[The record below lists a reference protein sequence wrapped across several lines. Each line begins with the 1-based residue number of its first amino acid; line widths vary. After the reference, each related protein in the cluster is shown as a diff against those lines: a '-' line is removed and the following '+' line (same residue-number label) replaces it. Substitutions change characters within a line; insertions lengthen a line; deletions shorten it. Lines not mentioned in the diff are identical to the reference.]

1 VTAVSINTVLACQAY
16 ILFYSRH
23 IITHTVSSSSS
34 SPTQVVP
41 SSSSSLSIMTNQGKA
56 SIESSTA
63 VAAVSTLQSSVNI
76 DSSNISSYSSNIS
89 ALNKSHS
96 TTTTTTT
103 MTSQLTSPIPTTI
116 SSVEGRDD
124 GGLKPNSYCR
134 IDDDNNVVVG
144 MNVSPNH
151 LNNSDIIIK
160 NNNNNSKI
168 SDDSSDSSINDVDV
182 GNAIIDSSSS
192 MIKACR
198 LAPRFSIYVT
208 PFRYYIVVSH
218 LLMCDYLQVYV

>member
-1 VTAVSINTVLACQAY
+1 
-16 ILFYSRH
+16 
-23 IITHTVSSSSS
+23 
-34 SPTQVVP
+34 
-41 SSSSSLSIMTNQGKA
+41 MTNQGKA

-63 VAAVSTLQSSVNI
+63 VAALSTLQSSENI

-89 ALNKSHS
+89 ALNYNSHS
-96 TTTTTTT
+96 TTTTTTTTTT

-124 GGLKPNSYCR
+124 GGLKPNSYCK

-144 MNVSPNH
+144 MNVAPNH

-160 NNNNNSKI
+160 NNSNNSKI
-168 SDDSSDSSINDVDV
+168 SDDSTDSSIINDFDVD
-182 GNAIIDSSSS
+182 NAIIDSSSS

-198 LAPRFSIYVT
+198 LAPRFSVYVT

>member
-1 VTAVSINTVLACQAY
+1 
-16 ILFYSRH
+16 
-23 IITHTVSSSSS
+23 
-34 SPTQVVP
+34 
-41 SSSSSLSIMTNQGKA
+41 MTNQGKA

-63 VAAVSTLQSSVNI
+63 VAAVSTLQPSENI
-76 DSSNISSYSSNIS
+76 DSSNNSSYSSNTS
-89 ALNKSHS
+89 ALNYNSHS

-103 MTSQLTSPIPTTI
+103 MASQLTSPIPTTI

-124 GGLKPNSYCR
+124 GGLKPNSYCK

-168 SDDSSDSSINDVDV
+168 SDDSTDSSINDVDV

-198 LAPRFSIYVT
+198 LAPRFSVYVT

>member
-1 VTAVSINTVLACQAY
+1 MI
-16 ILFYSRH
+16 
-23 IITHTVSSSSS
+23 
-34 SPTQVVP
+34 
-41 SSSSSLSIMTNQGKA
+41 NQGKA

-63 VAAVSTLQSSVNI
+63 VAAVSTFQPSDNI
-76 DSSNISSYSSNIS
+76 DSSNNSSHSSNTR
-89 ALNKSHS
+89 ALNYNSHS

-103 MTSQLTSPIPTTI
+103 MTSQLTSPIPATI

-124 GGLKPNSYCR
+124 SGLKPNSYCR
-134 IDDDNNVVVG
+134 IDDDYNAVVG
-144 MNVSPNH
+144 NC
-151 LNNSDIIIK
+151 DIIIK

-168 SDDSSDSSINDVDV
+168 SDDSTDSSINDVDV

-198 LAPRFSIYVT
+198 LAPRFSIFVT
-208 PFRYYIVVSH
+208 PFRYYIVVVSH

>member
-1 VTAVSINTVLACQAY
+1 M
-16 ILFYSRH
+16 
-23 IITHTVSSSSS
+23 THTVSSSSS
-34 SPTQVVP
+34 SPTPVVP
-41 SSSSSLSIMTNQGKA
+41 SSASSSLSIMTNQGKA

-63 VAAVSTLQSSVNI
+63 VAALSTLQPSDNI
-76 DSSNISSYSSNIS
+76 DSSNNSSYSSNIS
-89 ALNKSHS
+89 ALSYNSHS
-96 TTTTTTT
+96 TTTTTTTTT

-124 GGLKPNSYCR
+124 SGLKPNSYCR
-134 IDDDNNVVVG
+134 MNDDNNVVVG

-208 PFRYYIVVSH
+208 PFRYYIVVVSH

>member
-1 VTAVSINTVLACQAY
+1 MI
-16 ILFYSRH
+16 
-23 IITHTVSSSSS
+23 
-34 SPTQVVP
+34 
-41 SSSSSLSIMTNQGKA
+41 NQGKA

-63 VAAVSTLQSSVNI
+63 VAAVSTLQPSENI
-76 DSSNISSYSSNIS
+76 DRSNSSSYSTYTS
-89 ALNKSHS
+89 ALNYNSHS
-96 TTTTTTT
+96 TTTTTTS
-103 MTSQLTSPIPTTI
+103 MTSQLTSSIPTTI

-124 GGLKPNSYCR
+124 SGLKPNSYCR
-134 IDDDNNVVVG
+134 IDDDYNAVVG
-144 MNVSPNH
+144 
-151 LNNSDIIIK
+151 NSDIIIK
-160 NNNNNSKI
+160 NKI

-198 LAPRFSIYVT
+198 LAPRFSVYVT

>member
-1 VTAVSINTVLACQAY
+1 MTL
-16 ILFYSRH
+16 
-23 IITHTVSSSSS
+23 TVSSSSS
-34 SPTQVVP
+34 SSPTPVVP
-41 SSSSSLSIMTNQGKA
+41 SSSSSSLSIMTNQGKA

-63 VAAVSTLQSSVNI
+63 VAAVSTLQPSDYI
-76 DSSNISSYSSNIS
+76 DSSNNSSYSSNTS
-89 ALNKSHS
+89 ALNYNSHS
-96 TTTTTTT
+96 TTTTTTTTTTT
-103 MTSQLTSPIPTTI
+103 MTSQLTSSIPTTI

-124 GGLKPNSYCR
+124 SGLKPNSYCR

-144 MNVSPNH
+144 MNVSSNH
-151 LNNSDIIIK
+151 LNNADIIIK
-160 NNNNNSKI
+160 NNDDNSKI
-168 SDDSSDSSINDVDV
+168 SDDSTDLSINDVGI

-198 LAPRFSIYVT
+198 LAPRFSVYVT

>member
-1 VTAVSINTVLACQAY
+1 
-16 ILFYSRH
+16 
-23 IITHTVSSSSS
+23 
-34 SPTQVVP
+34 
-41 SSSSSLSIMTNQGKA
+41 MTNQGKA

-63 VAAVSTLQSSVNI
+63 VAAVSTLQPSDNI
-76 DSSNISSYSSNIS
+76 DSSNNSSYSGNIS
-89 ALNKSHS
+89 ALNYNSHS
-96 TTTTTTT
+96 TTTTTATTT

-124 GGLKPNSYCR
+124 SGLKPNSYCR
-134 IDDDNNVVVG
+134 IDDDYNAIVG
-144 MNVSPNH
+144 
-151 LNNSDIIIK
+151 NSDIIIK

-198 LAPRFSIYVT
+198 LAPRFSVYVT